1 MLAINEKGSIKLSP
15 RLWITI
21 LQNTFFPGYT
31 KKRKVMKCQITCS
44 FFLCEGCQAHAWLIT
59 KETEI
64 LRCESST
71 ATAPATIT
79 DVNSMSCKQ
88 EQVALFDLDKE
99 SVVVCQ
105 SWGLVCSWCLK
116 SQPQFPFLLHTRRST
131 RDFRMCAKLSTYS
144 VANNTFRVSEKVLHR
159 LPIGRHHL
167 VLNKHAYTLILA
179 QTSLVIIY
187 KTGAK

>member
-1 MLAINEKGSIKLSP
+1 MNYDSAKYLFSWVHKEKKSYEMPNHMHFLSLWRLSGSCLANHQGNWNPKVRELHGNSSSHHH
-15 RLWITI
+15 WCEFYE
-21 LQNTFFPGYT
+21 LQARAG
-31 KKRKVMKCQITCS
+31 
-44 FFLCEGCQAHAWLIT
+44 G
-59 KETEI
+59 
-64 LRCESST
+64 
-71 ATAPATIT
+71 
-79 DVNSMSCKQ
+79 
-88 EQVALFDLDKE
+88 LFDLDKE